1 MIWES
6 LIPDLINIIYLSS
19 FIICM
24 FGLYYLLYKWKWIVE
39 RHQLILL
46 IFFFSAALSQL
57 LSTFFRFNY
66 FELYV
71 YSYPLGVL
79 AILSLFPLFYL
90 YIKHIVSD
98 NEKISYWYYLSLPL
112 VMFVV
117 AGGLHIFYFN
127 LDDTLLWA
135 QQTSLGQSKFSGDL
149 YWIDILD
156 NILRKIFVI
165 QAIVY
170 FIYTNRAIIRLRK
183 KIENEFSDI
192 ESSGLYWFNTLRVYF
207 IGALIAGIL
216 YYVLGRSQTQ
226 SLILLPM
233 ISHLLIALFFFNLL
247 MFSEDQNL
255 LYPKYKELI
264 KRKIN
269 TDEVLEILNTL
280 IDKKI
285 FLNNKLSLQQ
295 LSLLIGTN
303 KTYLSQVINR
313 EYHKNFNDFINELR
327 IEHAIDLIQ
336 KGKINLSGIYDLA
349 GFNSSATFYRAFKK
363 YKGVSPTDYI
373 LTLDN

>member
-6 LIPDLINIIYLSS
+6 LIPDLINLIYLSS
-19 FIICM
+19 FIICV
-24 FGLYYLLYKWKWIVE
+24 FGLYYLLYKWRWIVE
-39 RHQLILL
+39 SHQLILL
-46 IFFFSAALSQL
+46 IFFLSAALTQL

-66 FELYV
+66 IEPYV
-71 YSYPLGVL
+71 YLYPIGVL

-90 YIKHIVSD
+90 YIKYIVTD
-98 NEKISYWYYLSLPL
+98 NEKITYWKYLTFPFALFLVTSY
-112 VMFVV
+112 
-117 AGGLHIFYFN
+117 LHLFYFN
-127 LDDTLLWA
+127 LDDILLWA
-135 QQTSLGQSKFSGDL
+135 QQTSSGHLEFSGDL

-156 NILRKIFVI
+156 NVLRKIFVI

-170 FIYTNRAIIRLRK
+170 FIYTNRDIIRLRK
-183 KIENEFSDI
+183 KIENEFSDV

-216 YYVLGRSQTQ
+216 YYILGRSQTQ
-226 SLILLPM
+226 SLVLLPV

-255 LYPKYKELI
+255 LYPKYRELI

-269 TDEVLEILNTL
+269 TDEVLEVLNIL
-280 IDKKI
+280 IEKKI
-285 FLNNKLSLQQ
+285 FLNNNLSLQQ

-313 EYHKNFNDFINELR
+313 EFNKNFNDFINELR
-327 IEHAIDLIQ
+327 IEHAVDLIQ
-336 KGKINLSGIYDLA
+336 KENINLSGIYDLS

-363 YKGVSPTDYI
+363 YKGVSPTDYM
-373 LTLDN
+373 LTQED